1 MERTHAYI
9 FIVFATLL
17 GLFEGPAEI
26 ACVVAILSIV
36 LTQRFRGF
44 RFSFVEV
51 GLIVWVSAG
60 VFGLVSADSRPSSE
74 DMLRPLLALAFLVGL
89 FGFRRISVSHSKKVA
104 FAFTIAI
111 LVNASYGFLQF
122 FIGELPLDSL
132 LLANP
137 KSPQVHIPN
146 HYGLRTV
153 SGLYYNRLKLAH
165 MAIPALGLLLIP
177 TVALRRKLSLGR
189 TTLYILAS
197 LILFVAVVITQ
208 ARMALAALILS
219 FIFTALVLA
228 RLRYILFL
236 FAGTLIAAGLTFG
249 MRFGVERI
257 QAIGTDFSI
266 RAKIFGI
273 GFSLFEDNPIFGIG
287 HGMYRIRSTAIRDDS
302 WAPSYLVDAHQLYLH
317 VLTETG
323 IVGFVGFFGMVAL
336 SLVFLVREV
345 RRTRR
350 EESVDS
356 VALRVLLFV
365 LVAYLALGLFHFP
378 LHHAPVAL
386 MFWFVLGLASSI
398 RHHRRE
404 NPGLSF
410 FDESNGE
417 ERVT

>member
-26 ACVVAILSIV
+26 ACVAAILSIFF
-36 LTQRFRGF
+36 TQRFRGF
-44 RFSFVEV
+44 RFSFIEV
-51 GLIVWVSAG
+51 GILVWVSAG
-60 VFGLVSADSRPSSE
+60 VFGLISADSRPSSE

-89 FGFRRISVSHSKKVA
+89 FGFQRLSVSQSSKVV
-104 FAFTIAI
+104 FAFVIAL

-122 FIGELPLDSL
+122 SFGELPLDSL

-177 TVALRRKLSLGR
+177 TIALRRALTPARKIM
-189 TTLYILAS
+189 YVLAS
-197 LILFVAVVITQ
+197 LILFVALVITQ
-208 ARMALAALILS
+208 ARMALAALIIS

-236 FAGTLIAAGLTFG
+236 FAGTLIAAILTFG

-257 QAIGTDFSI
+257 QAIGTDFGI

-273 GFSLFEDNPIFGIG
+273 GLSLFEDSPILGIG
-287 HGMYRIRSTAIRDDS
+287 HGMYRIKATAIKDDS
-302 WAPSYLVDAHQLYLH
+302 WAASYLVDAHQLYLH
-317 VLTETG
+317 VLAETG
-323 IVGFVGFFGMVAL
+323 IVGFIGFF
-336 SLVFLVREV
+336 VFLIREV
-345 RRTRR
+345 RRTRK
-350 EESVDS
+350 EETVDS

-386 MFWFVLGLASSI
+386 MFWFVLGLTSSI
-398 RHHRRE
+398 RHHRKA
-404 NPGLSF
+404 NPALSF